1 MSHKEIPLLKEIV
14 DFAIESLM
22 FQCFKVGS

>member
-14 DFAIESLM
+14 DFAIESLVL
-22 FQCFKVGS
+22 QCFKIGS